1 MRNELA
7 AQNQS
12 SPPTPL
18 PIMKN
23 NNWITIE
30 PKDVETYLVKT
41 QLKILTTHKALCEEN
56 LLETIIEDVTNAIR
70 LKVDP
75 ENETEEGTIPPG
87 LKMQACVL
95 IIEALQS
102 RLPDFVLSKDQ
113 ANNVKNAWKFI
124 DECAKQNKKPT
135 KTSPGYGAIK
145 VVKSRKNDVSGSK
158 LKGF

>member
-7 AQNQS
+7 AQNRCC
-12 SPPTPL
+12 PPHPL

-23 NNWITIE
+23 NNWITID
-30 PKDVETYLVKT
+30 PKDVETYLVPT
-41 QLKILTTHKALCEEN
+41 QVKILTTHKALCEEN
-56 LLETIIEDVTNAIR
+56 PLEPIIADVTNAIR

-87 LKMQACVL
+87 LKMQACIL

-113 ANNVKNAWKFI
+113 ANNIKNAWKFI
-124 DECAKQNKKPT
+124 DECAKQKPG
-135 KTSPGYGAIK
+135 KTSSSYGAIK
-145 VVKSRKNDVSGSK
+145 VVKSRKNNVSGSK